1 MATTWR
7 PATGP
12 WLGGLPCEWR
22 VDRASKGPSLG
33 MCAVAHPS
41 RWVYWAVRFDSAPHH
56 TGFQPGHRF
65 WLLFGGGAE
74 FAAQVCHHLSN
85 PRAPPLPPLDHSR
98 PWTQW
103 HALTLLFGLCRLCG
117 GLQIVVRAP
126 DGGFRQRFGGGD
138 RGLDGRGA
146 GLRRAV
152 GRGVA
157 GRDLSPRRCAS
168 VGWLA
173 SIDAIES
180 VGLVGEWRP
189 AGARARCGLLV
200 ASWLC
205 CVVCACQQPAAG

>member
-1 MATTWR
+1 MWWRIHPGGFIGQCGSTPRRTT
-7 PATGP
+7 
-12 WLGGLPCEWR
+12 
-22 VDRASKGPSLG
+22 RASNPGIGFVCSSAAERSL
-33 MCAVAHPS
+33 
-41 RWVYWAVRFDSAPHH
+41 
-56 TGFQPGHRF
+56 
-65 WLLFGGGAE
+65 
-74 FAAQVCHHLSN
+74 
-85 PRAPPLPPLDHSR
+85 PRRYATIFRTHALRPFPPLDHSR

-157 GRDLSPRRCAS
+157 GRDLSPRRGAS